1 MKAKYNNRKV
11 TVDNIQFDS
20 IKEADRYIELKLLQ
34 RAGKI
39 QDLELQPKF
48 ELIPKYKIGG
58 RSVRKMEYVADF
70 KYIENGKTV
79 VEDVKGMKTEVYK
92 IKKKLFEFIFNIEI
106 TEV

>member
-1 MKAKYNNRKV
+1 MKSKYNNRKV

-20 IKEADRYIELKLLQ
+20 IKEADRYIELKSLQ